1 MRFGLQP
8 DAPRLAGASAQL
20 QWRHQLRRDIT
31 RSTHRHRRRWQP
43 GTPAP
48 APAPAPAAAPAPA
61 LSRSLATLAT
71 TLATLATLAPLP
83 PRLPGLL
90 LGPRVLRVR
99 EALHP
104 AGEPSA
110 HLRPSSDPPDVP
122 PSLRPGTP
130 AALLKTRHAGHPPQ
144 TQPVSDGRALV
155 GVASMGVALL
165 ALALALSPTPTQPEP
180 EPEPSAQPQPQPQPW
195 RSPSPG
201 P

>member
-1 MRFGLQP
+1 MRLRLQPYASQAATLRVSGCNPMCLRLQPYASQAATICASGCNPVRFGLQP

-130 AALLKTRHAGHPPQ
+130 AALLKTRHAGRPP
-144 TQPVSDGRALV
+144 
-155 GVASMGVALL
+155 
-165 ALALALSPTPTQPEP
+165 
-180 EPEPSAQPQPQPQPW
+180 
-195 RSPSPG
+195 
-201 P
+201 